1 LGKKKSRNADTGL
14 EHREYADEDLN
25 VHEYFTDNELR
36 KMKIMFQVGD
46 FVLVAEPEKRM
57 ANKLISRW
65 NGPLRIV
72 EEVHPW
78 IYLVES
84 LSTGSRRLVHA
95 TRMKFYCDADLAV
108 TVELRDLV
116 NRDGMW
122 KNEYKVEE
130 IVGHKFD
137 EDSLEWKLRVRWE
150 GFSEEENT
158 DESFERMFEDV
169 PKFVEE
175 YVRRM
180 VASSNGDADVLST
193 LFKDISGSAIRMT
206 VDNKKR
212 KRTSVGVKTKRRKVS

>member
-1 LGKKKSRNADTGL
+1 
-14 EHREYADEDLN
+14 
-25 VHEYFTDNELR
+25 
-36 KMKIMFQVGD
+36 M
-46 FVLVAEPEKRM
+46 
-57 ANKLISRW
+57 
-65 NGPLRIV
+65 
-72 EEVHPW
+72 
-78 IYLVES
+78 
-84 LSTGSRRLVHA
+84 
-95 TRMKFYCDADLAV
+95 
-108 TVELRDLV
+108 
-116 NRDGMW
+116 
-122 KNEYKVEE
+122 
-130 IVGHKFD
+130 
-137 EDSLEWKLRVRWE
+137 RWE